1 MYLFPLS
8 SAPRWP
14 LGGAG
19 NRVGPGAQKGYEGL
33 DGARTEFSFV
43 PLRIPPLSRP
53 VCPGRGDEPARK
65 SSQSPWRESGCMIL
79 IIVITVVRPG
89 PFKVF
94 LSLYLCTEGKG
105 AKMEKGCGGRDKAP
119 PQQGAGVL
127 PPSPPCSPPPRASC
141 PPWRP
146 ASPTIWLLFAVT
158 VPGLAP
164 GSPREETPWLEFPSG

>member
-65 SSQSPWRESGCMIL
+65 SSQSPWRESGCLIL
-79 IIVITVVRPG
+79 IIVITVILPG
-89 PFKVF
+89 LFKVF

-105 AKMEKGCGGRDKAP
+105 AKMEKGCGGRDKARP
-119 PQQGAGVL
+119 SRALVCCLLPLPAPRRPGARVHRGGL
-127 PPSPPCSPPPRASC
+127 PPRLSGFCLLSQY
-141 PPWRP
+141 P
-146 ASPTIWLLFAVT
+146 A
-158 VPGLAP
+158 
-164 GSPREETPWLEFPSG
+164 